1 METHPGGA
9 HRFSSA
15 GLRGLIDEDR
25 ARNRF
30 RVHRSTLTDPAIL
43 EIERERIFDRC
54 WLYLGHES
62 ELAGPGSFVARTIN
76 HRPLI
81 FVRDGEGRIRAFF
94 NVCPHRGALVC
105 RERAGKA
112 KSFQCAYHGWT
123 FSNAGRLIGQ
133 PGKEAYPEGFNADG
147 AYDLP
152 EVPRLEACHGFVF
165 INFDAAAEPLDV
177 YLGGAKFYLELI
189 ALQGAAGMEI
199 VGGTQEYSARANWKL
214 LLENSADGYH
224 APTAHASYFDYL
236 SDRDGAAYKARKFSY
251 NKAFGQVLDL
261 GNGHAVSESQGA
273 IPWGRPVARWVPG
286 WGEEAQA
293 DIDRIRAELTERL
306 GPEKAEMV
314 AERDYNLLIFPN
326 LAVLNIMAVTVRTFY
341 PVAPDYFEVRAWAM
355 APKGE
360 PEAVKD
366 RRLRNFLEFLGP
378 GGFATPDDVEMLELC
393 QQGYQAS
400 IGAPWN
406 DLSKG
411 MFREAE
417 YAAKQDELQMRT
429 FWRQW
434 REMMAAEERIAF
446 REAG

>member
-1 METHPGGA
+1 MASIRHQPSA
-9 HRFSSA
+9 HQV
-15 GLRGLIDEDR
+15 RGLVDEDR
-25 ARNRF
+25 SRNRF
-30 RVHRSTLTDPAIL
+30 RVHRSTLTDPDIL
-43 EIERERIFDRC
+43 ALERERIFDRC

-62 ELAGPGSFVARTIN
+62 ELAGPGAFISRSFN

-81 FVRDGEGRIRAFF
+81 FVRDATGRIRCFY
-94 NVCPHRGALVC
+94 NVCPHRGSLVC
-105 RERAGKA
+105 REPKGVS

-123 FSNAGRLIGQ
+123 FSNGGKLIGQ
-133 PGKEAYPEGFNADG
+133 PGKDAYPEGFNADG
-147 AYDLP
+147 EYDLP
-152 EVPRLEACHGFVF
+152 EVPRLESCHGFVF
-165 INFDAAAEPLDV
+165 VNFDAAAESLDD
-177 YLGGAKFYLELI
+177 YLADAKPYLELI
-189 ALQGAAGMEI
+189 ALQSAIGMEI

-236 SDRDGAAYKARKFSY
+236 ADRDGAAFKDKKFSY
-251 NKAFGQVLDL
+251 NKAFGQVLNL

-286 WGEEAQA
+286 WGEEARA
-293 DIDRIRAELTERL
+293 GIAEIRRELEERL

-341 PVAPDYFEVRAWAM
+341 PVTPDYFEVRAWAM

-360 PEAVKD
+360 AEAVKD

-393 QQGYQAS
+393 QQGYACQN
-400 IGAPWN
+400 GAAWN

-411 MFREAE
+411 MFREAD

-429 FWRQW
+429 FWRRW
-434 REMMAAEERIAF
+434 RDMMGAEQRMSF
-446 REAG
+446 REAV